1 MTVIKRKGK
10 TYKLKGVY
18 KHARFSLET
27 VDVENLKSL
36 TYTIKFFFTGDLE
49 DYKLVTNVIFRATKK
64 FINLYL
70 DDVILKKDFIS
81 ILNQS
86 EYPRATPTY
95 CDLEF
100 TIYPTRKVTTAIIL
114 ETLFMNMSKR
124 IHDNIFKELKV
135 TIAKK

>member
-1 MTVIKRKGK
+1 MTAISRKGR

-27 VDVENLKSL
+27 VDAENLKSL
-36 TYTIKFFFTGDLE
+36 TYTIKFFYTGDLE

-64 FINLYL
+64 VINLYL

-81 ILNQS
+81 ILGQS
-86 EYPRATPTY
+86 EYPRSTPTY
-95 CDLEF
+95 CDFEF
-100 TIYPTRKVTTAIIL
+100 TFYPTRKVTTPIIL

-124 IHDNIFKELKV
+124 IHDTIFKELKL
-135 TIAKK
+135 TIPKK